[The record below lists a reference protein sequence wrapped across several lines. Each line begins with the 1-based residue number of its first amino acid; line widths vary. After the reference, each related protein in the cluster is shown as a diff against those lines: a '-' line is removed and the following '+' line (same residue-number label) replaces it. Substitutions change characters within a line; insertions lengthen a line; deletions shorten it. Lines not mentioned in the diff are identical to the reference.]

1 MEHGIACVA
10 GKGVRDSWVIGG
22 AFLLLALPS
31 MIFCLGWL
39 EWYVSVPL
47 GVALA
52 GCVASVVFGRSLHV
66 IRLSRGHVWKL
77 LVLLLVVFVYQF
89 QVGYTGHTY
98 QHFDFFQ
105 RNAFYGNLISYPWPV
120 VLPDGREMSY
130 NLAFWLPPAF
140 LCKLLAMGG
149 VDCSSLSGV
158 PGWVIL
164 LWNVLLMYATL
175 LLVFLKLKKVSFLFV
190 LFFLGI
196 GDAAVVFDYMPSM
209 MGWLGQPMRP
219 CFWSGELM
227 VTCCNQFPFAYLAV
241 ALMLQEGRPVW
252 FYLVCG
258 SLLLLVAPLS
268 SLVLFVFLA
277 GCMYKAWAGMRAAG
291 VVVFSRGFVA
301 WQAWA
306 AYGLAGVAGV
316 YYMRA
321 EEPMAMFCVFRYVDG
336 CSGVLK
342 WLVPV
347 ALNFVLLNYLP
358 WRYGRCRV
366 WLLCANVALL
376 ALPAVYMGGM
386 NNELIMKGMPVV
398 MFVFACL
405 WAEAWY
411 SGPRVRRDVLVWCCV
426 AYTAVRLCGFVAVR
440 VQKILPTWANWTYN
454 VCDPFQGHLYHPGM
468 AIDQSVPGTR
478 EAKLPHVF
486 LTKPGASEEGA
497 LWFLCTPP
505 SEKYEKDRYAPV
517 RSYDNL
523 DKPLPS
529 IPHGLKGL

>member
-52 GCVASVVFGRSLHV
+52 GCVASVVFGRSPHV

-158 PGWVIL
+158 PGWVML

-196 GDAAVVFDYMPSM
+196 GDAAVVFDYVPSM

-277 GCMYKAWAGMRAAG
+277 GCMYKAWTVMRAAG

-405 WAEAWY
+405 WAE
-411 SGPRVRRDVLVWCCV
+411 GPERCARLVLRGVYGCPPLRVRSRARAEDFTDMGELDVQCVRSVSRAFVSPRYGDRSVRARYQGGEAASCVFNEAGSFRGGCALVFM
-426 AYTAVRLCGFVAVR
+426 YTAEREVREGSLCACAV
-440 VQKILPTWANWTYN
+440 V
-454 VCDPFQGHLYHPGM
+454 
-468 AIDQSVPGTR
+468 
-478 EAKLPHVF
+478 
-486 LTKPGASEEGA
+486 
-497 LWFLCTPP
+497 
-505 SEKYEKDRYAPV
+505 
-517 RSYDNL
+517 
-523 DKPLPS
+523 
-529 IPHGLKGL
+529 